1 MELLDRYLQAVK
13 KHLPWKR
20 QDDILAELRANLEA
34 QLEDKE
40 AALGRPLTQ
49 GETEDWLRQIGPPI
63 RVAARYQPQ
72 QCLIGP
78 ALFPSFLF
86 VLRTVF
92 FWTAIIYTIAS
103 VALLATGSVSETRV
117 LAAVLHAPG
126 FFMQVAAWVTL
137 IFAVIEFAATHYPA
151 KCPAIAGVT
160 AEWSPATLPPLEK
173 EDAAGKKPRSFAHAV
188 AEVVFGFLFL
198 IWLLLIRRYPYLLLG
213 PVPFYLHGQGR
224 YVSPFLLAPV
234 WVQFYWCVVA
244 LSVLQ
249 LAWPL
254 GGPGS
259 WSVAEAA
266 ARAAYRDERLQ
277 PDSAGAARHR
287 PRSDIYHAPASRAGP
302 GALWQDSGLVQQVIP
317 PDRAASLRHRRSQP
331 GLGDC
336 ADEHGCLSQARG
348 GVAVRDL

>member
-72 QCLIGP
+72 QYLIGP

-137 IFAVIEFAATHYPA
+137 IFAIIEFTAVHYPA
-151 KCPAIAGVT
+151 KCPSIAGVT
-160 AEWSPATLPPLEK
+160 ADWSPGTLPPLEK
-173 EDAAGKKPRSFAHAV
+173 EEAREKKPRSFAHAV
-188 AEVVFGFLFL
+188 AEVIIGFIFL
-198 IWLLLIRRYPYLLLG
+198 IWVLLVPHYPYLLLG
-213 PVPFYLHGQGR
+213 PGADYLHS
-224 YVSPFLLAPV
+224 SPFLLAPF
-234 WVQFYWCVVA
+234 WVAFYWAVVA
-244 LSVLQ
+244 LNALQ
-249 LAWPL
+249 LAWRSVDLARGAWQKPRRAQHIVMSAFGLIPL
-254 GGPGS
+254 GIVLTVRDQIFITLAHP
-259 WSVAEAA
+259 ALDQ
-266 ARAAYRDERLQ
+266 ARYGGTVDAFNKMIHLSAMIVCAIAVLSLAWEIVRMSMDAYRKRV
-277 PDSAGAARHR
+277 AA
-287 PRSDIYHAPASRAGP
+287 
-302 GALWQDSGLVQQVIP
+302 
-317 PDRAASLRHRRSQP
+317 LR
-331 GLGDC
+331 
-336 ADEHGCLSQARG
+336 
-348 GVAVRDL
+348 